1 MKNSDVRVCAI
12 EHGVRM
18 WELADRLGISPET
31 LSRKLRRE
39 LEQAEKERMIQ
50 IIQAI
55 AVRRW
60 GCAQLLLGRRM
71 EVYGGFSYKIIREEI
86 YRKE

>member
-18 WELADRLGISPET
+18 WELAEQLGISPET

-39 LEQAEKERMIQ
+39 LPTKEKERMIQ
-50 IIQAI
+50 AIQTI

-60 GCAQLLLGRRM
+60 
-71 EVYGGFSYKIIREEI
+71 
-86 YRKE
+86 

>member
-18 WELADRLGISPET
+18 WELADQLGISPET

-39 LEQAEKERMIQ
+39 LEPAEKERMIQ
-50 IIQAI
+50 TIQAI

-60 GCAQLLLGRRM
+60 
-71 EVYGGFSYKIIREEI
+71 
-86 YRKE
+86 

>member
-12 EHGVRM
+12 EYGVRM
-18 WELADRLGISPET
+18 WELADQLGISPET

-39 LEQAEKERMIQ
+39 LEPAEKERMIQ
-50 IIQAI
+50 TIQAI

-60 GCAQLLLGRRM
+60 
-71 EVYGGFSYKIIREEI
+71 
-86 YRKE
+86 

>member
-1 MKNSDVRVCAI
+1 MKNCDVRVCAI

-18 WELADRLGISPET
+18 WELADQLGISPET

-39 LEQAEKERMIQ
+39 LEPAEKERMIQ
-50 IIQAI
+50 SIQTI

-60 GCAQLLLGRRM
+60 
-71 EVYGGFSYKIIREEI
+71 
-86 YRKE
+86 

>member
-1 MKNSDVRVCAI
+1 MKNSDIRVCAI

-18 WELADRLGISPET
+18 WELADQLGISPET

-39 LEQAEKERMIQ
+39 LEPAEKERMIQ
-50 IIQAI
+50 AIQTI

-60 GCAQLLLGRRM
+60 
-71 EVYGGFSYKIIREEI
+71 
-86 YRKE
+86 